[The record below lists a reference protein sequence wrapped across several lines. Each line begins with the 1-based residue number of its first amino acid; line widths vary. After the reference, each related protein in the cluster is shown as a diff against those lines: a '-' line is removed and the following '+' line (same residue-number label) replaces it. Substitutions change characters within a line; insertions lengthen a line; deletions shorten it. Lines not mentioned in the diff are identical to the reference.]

1 MEPDDIA
8 VASDFGLRD
17 AFKLVR
23 AGLSTDSASSRPSLF
38 LGVYRS
44 NARIIVP
51 ERECVAFA
59 GMGEHGRI
67 FLSLSTRFEDV
78 DGFRAP
84 RELRYIVI
92 SHAPDIEVAL
102 DYLYGTAHRFH
113 NGMQLVVNAAADMI
127 QETLVQEIQDFF
139 PGAFFRQTEFTLP
152 RLPRNGRIVDGAL
165 SGKVVNASF
174 GLPPNERDRFERAA
188 DHYCTALSHWRE
200 GEIPLAMMHLYIGVE
215 SICKAISRNVQR
227 REGITEEK
235 LYDRYGVAGKE
246 HPDTALLHSI
256 RLQKVFRGDA
266 ATAKAARDA
275 SDGIEHGFADYKKVW
290 ELSRK
295 AYEKT
300 ASYLRRALFDMLDLG
315 DETMESLTG
324 ARFGDVLVEQPR
336 YWESGVYDGDLIT
349 RWRDLDFRMVDT
361 VPFVKE
367 MRLDDERGTYDFT
380 IDWNNEFNYAKK
392 WVVVLPTATDANAMP
407 PVSEK

>member
-1 MEPDDIA
+1 M
-8 VASDFGLRD
+8 
-17 AFKLVR
+17 
-23 AGLSTDSASSRPSLF
+23 
-38 LGVYRS
+38 
-44 NARIIVP
+44 
-51 ERECVAFA
+51 
-59 GMGEHGRI
+59 
-67 FLSLSTRFEDV
+67 
-78 DGFRAP
+78 
-84 RELRYIVI
+84 
-92 SHAPDIEVAL
+92 
-102 DYLYGTAHRFH
+102 
-113 NGMQLVVNAAADMI
+113 
-127 QETLVQEIQDFF
+127 
-139 PGAFFRQTEFTLP
+139 P

-200 GEIPLAMMHLYIGVE
+200 GEIPLAMMHRYIWVE
-215 SICKAISRNVQR
+215 TICKAISRNVQR
-227 REGITEEK
+227 REGTTEDK

-246 HPDTALLHSI
+246 HPDTALIHAI

-275 SDGIEHGFADYKKVW
+275 SDGIEHGFADYEKVW

-336 YWESGVYDGDLIT
+336 YWETGVYDGDLIT
-349 RWRDLDFRMVDT
+349 RWRDLDFRMVET

-392 WVVVLPTATDANAMP
+392 WVAVLPTASDDFGMP
-407 PVSEK
+407 PVSEN